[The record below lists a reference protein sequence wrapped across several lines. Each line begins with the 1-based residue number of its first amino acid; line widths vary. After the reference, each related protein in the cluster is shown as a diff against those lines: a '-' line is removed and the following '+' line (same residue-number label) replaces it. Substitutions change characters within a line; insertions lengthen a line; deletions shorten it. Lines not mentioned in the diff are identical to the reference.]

1 MTTSEDENEPPIML
15 GGVQVG
21 IEEPAPHGRTPS
33 PRPVVVTD
41 IQVPFDSLV
50 VLILKCALASVPA
63 ILVLAVVAQL
73 VGGVLS
79 RLSR

>member
-1 MTTSEDENEPPIML
+1 MATSEDENEPPIML
-15 GGVQVG
+15 GAVQVG
-21 IEEPAPHGRTPS
+21 IEEPASRGRSPR

-41 IQVPFDSLV
+41 IKVPFGSLV
-50 VLILKCALASVPA
+50 VLTLKCALASVPA

-79 RLSR
+79 QLSR